1 MQKRHSDRVQYFKE
15 SAATSQRYYTPYIAR
30 FHAIHCNARVLE
42 IGCGEGGNLL
52 PFARQGCEV
61 WGIDLCEE
69 RIRQAQ
75 DYFQKQG
82 VDGHFDCVDFLCW
95 PKPAGKADLF
105 DIILLHDVIEHVPDK
120 QTFVRSISMFL
131 KSDGVLFVAFPA
143 WHMPF
148 GGHQQICHHPFWSK
162 VPFFHLLPKPAYRLL
177 LRRVAREDGNT
188 VDELLFIKQCAT
200 SIELFE
206 SAARKSGF
214 KILDRRLWL
223 VNPHYL
229 QKFGLRP
236 RKLCRLLSA
245 IPYVRNLFSTS
256 CFYLLKK
263 DWIAHE
269 ADNMAHAG
277 K

>member
-15 SAATSQRYYTPYIAR
+15 SAATSQRYYMPYIAR

-131 KSDGVLFVAFPA
+131 KSDGVLFVLSRSPHGTCHLVVINRFAIILFGQRFPSFICCRSLPIVFYCVGWHVKMGIRWTNFYSSSNAPHQLSCLNLLHGRVVSRYSTGGCGLSILIIYRSLDFALGSSADYCRPSRMSGIFFQHLAF
-143 WHMPF
+143 
-148 GGHQQICHHPFWSK
+148 IC
-162 VPFFHLLPKPAYRLL
+162 
-177 LRRVAREDGNT
+177 
-188 VDELLFIKQCAT
+188 
-200 SIELFE
+200 
-206 SAARKSGF
+206 
-214 KILDRRLWL
+214 
-223 VNPHYL
+223 
-229 QKFGLRP
+229 
-236 RKLCRLLSA
+236 
-245 IPYVRNLFSTS
+245 
-256 CFYLLKK
+256 
-263 DWIAHE
+263 
-269 ADNMAHAG
+269 
-277 K
+277 